1 MVIPSDSES
10 QRNPHNLPLPQN
22 VSAVYRQLANAY
34 QVMLGETEGVAIEHP
49 TAPGGHNS
57 ELLGGLIEML
67 MRNAE
72 DPPRE
77 VHGMPEEFFVEL
89 DRVPKQQ
96 LKPEDAC
103 PICSNPFLEDK
114 YPLVVRLPCHR
125 DHIFDLECIKPWLKV
140 NTTCPLDR
148 KDLEKKKPPPPVKAP
163 VKDDEED
170 PEWDDMYA

>member
-1 MVIPSDSES
+1 
-10 QRNPHNLPLPQN
+10 
-22 VSAVYRQLANAY
+22 
-34 QVMLGETEGVAIEHP
+34 MLGETEGVAIETSAMPH
-49 TAPGGHNS
+49 THNS

-77 VHGMPEEFFVEL
+77 VHGLPEEFFAEL
-89 DRVPKQQ
+89 DRIPKQK

-103 PICSNPFLEDK
+103 PICGNPFLEDK

-125 DHIFDLECIKPWLKV
+125 DHIFDLDCIKPWLKV

-148 KDLEKKKPPPPVKAP
+148 KDLEKKKPTSVRKEPI
-163 VKDDEED
+163 KDEVQEE
-170 PEWDDMYA
+170 EWDDMYA